1 MPKRLKHIAQT
12 APGLSK
18 VLFENDKVR
27 VVELT
32 VEKGS
37 KADKHHH
44 PLYFVYAL
52 TPFEYTSIAESGRR
66 DRRKMEAG
74 EIDWRDGESH
84 SAEFLAPGRALVVEL
99 K

>member
-1 MPKRLKHIAQT
+1 MSKQEKHVAETSPKLT
-12 APGLSK
+12 K
-18 VLFENDKVR
+18 VLFENEKIS

-37 KADKHHH
+37 KASKHHH
-44 PLYFVYAL
+44 PQYFVYSI
-52 TPFEYTSIAESGRR
+52 TPFEYLSTAESGRR
-66 DRRKMEAG
+66 ERRRMKAG

-84 SAEFLAPGRALVVEL
+84 TVEFVAPGRALVVEL